1 MVSHEAEPASASFR
15 HLPKRLLLRRA
26 RASFGRD
33 WHRGGAGDGVT
44 AAVAVAAVAPTT
56 AVAGDGVPAAP
67 AVAAVAPTTAVAAPS
82 TPETVSSCIFRGSSL
97 IREEEVRKYTSR
109 CR

>member
-15 HLPKRLLLRRA
+15 HLPKRLLLRRG

-33 WHRGGAGDGVT
+33 WHRGVAGDGVT

-56 AVAGDGVPAAP
+56 AVA
-67 AVAAVAPTTAVAAPS
+67 APS
-82 TPETVSSCIFRGSSL
+82 TPATVSSCIFRGVSL
-97 IREEEVRKYTSR
+97 IREEEVRKYISR